1 MMSLM
6 NKSIMNLTTL
16 IDTLSAA
23 ARQRGLSDSAWAA
36 KSGVRKETLSRVRSR
51 GSADFSTVAALAH
64 AVGTQL
70 EVKRLNTPAP
80 GTDGHF
86 PAKLDR
92 DYEERLLQ
100 LAATRK
106 LDATHWLAAGPAF
119 FMAGLAVMLA
129 SVRGM
134 DRRKLLM
141 LAEQLHPGSSQPEVF
156 SMWLARS
163 PVRPSRF
170 VPLLME
176 RVQRA
181 A

>member
-1 MMSLM
+1 MMKLM
-6 NKSIMNLTTL
+6 DKSIPSLAAL
-16 IDTLSAA
+16 LGALSTA

-51 GSADFSTVAALAH
+51 GSADFGTVAALAH
-64 AVGTQL
+64 AVGAQL
-70 EVKRLNTPAP
+70 GVTRLDTPAL
-80 GTDGHF
+80 TADGHF
-86 PAKLDR
+86 PSRVDR
-92 DYEERLLQ
+92 DYEEQLLQ

-106 LDATHWLAAGPAF
+106 LDAKQWLAAGPAF
-119 FMAGLAVMLA
+119 FVAGLAVMLA

-134 DRRKLLM
+134 DRRKLLV

-156 SMWLARS
+156 SLWLARS

-170 VPLLME
+170 VPMLTE
-176 RVQRA
+176 RLQRA